1 MTDLKSA
8 SANVFELALGSYP
21 LTLEGAKKLYG
32 DTASKSDLEK
42 VYKMLDKA
50 YLTPSEINQCFVEQN
65 KASSCLAQPECF
77 NRIMKHSNDIAGEI
91 KAESSEAFAN
101 FTNFETSKDV
111 YKIQQDLRGKN
122 PNIDLSKDPMAKAL
136 YDAYDI
142 KHPQEGKAS
151 GAQAAV
157 SERDL
162 SNFNAP
168 QVASVSQASSNI
180 RGA

>member
-1 MTDLKSA
+1 
-8 SANVFELALGSYP
+8 
-21 LTLEGAKKLYG
+21 
-32 DTASKSDLEK
+32 
-42 VYKMLDKA
+42 MLDKA
-50 YLTPSEINQCFVEQN
+50 FLTPSEINQCFVEQN

-77 NRIMKHSNDIAGEI
+77 NRIMKHSNDIAREI
-91 KAESSEAFAN
+91 KAENSEAFAN

-111 YKIQQDLRGKN
+111 YKIQQGIRDKN
-122 PNIDLSKDPMAKAL
+122 PSIDLSKDPMAKAL

-142 KHPQEGKAS
+142 KHHPQEGKAS